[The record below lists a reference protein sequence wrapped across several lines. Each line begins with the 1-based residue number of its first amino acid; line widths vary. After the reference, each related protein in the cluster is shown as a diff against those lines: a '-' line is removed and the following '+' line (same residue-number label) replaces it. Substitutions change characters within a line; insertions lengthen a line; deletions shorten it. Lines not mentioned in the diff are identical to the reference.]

1 MIHETLEKLQV
12 PIEGLR
18 PYHRNPRQGDVGT
31 IMQSLEH
38 HGQYRPIVV
47 NSRTQ
52 EVLAGN
58 HTLEA
63 ARQLGWEQIAA
74 TFVDVDEDQ
83 AARIVLVD
91 NRSTDLAA
99 YDDAVL
105 AELLEELAKT
115 DQGLSG
121 VGFDGD
127 DLDQLLA
134 DLKADEGENTYTTTI
149 ESPIYEPSG
158 PPPAIQDLASTAVRD
173 ELLAEI
179 DAADLLP
186 EVTDFLRLAAH
197 RHTRFDYETIANYY
211 AHAPENIRK
220 LMEASAL
227 VIVDYDQAVE
237 RGFVRLH
244 EAIGEAFGEDYPD
257 A

>member
-12 PIEGLR
+12 PIESLR
-18 PYHRNPRQGDVGT
+18 PYHRNPRQGDVGA

-63 ARQLGWEQIAA
+63 ARQLGWNQIAA

-83 AARIVLVD
+83 AARIVLID

-105 AELLEELAKT
+105 AELIDGRTHARHSSFDAARVTARHPMEQDATDSPVALARARLGMSQAELAR
-115 DQGLSG
+115 LAR
-121 VGFDGD
+121 VGRNTVWRIEAGRVRVPHRTTQAVLAMA
-127 DLDQLLA
+127 LDVP
-134 DLKADEGENTYTTTI
+134 ADE
-149 ESPIYEPSG
+149 
-158 PPPAIQDLASTAVRD
+158 LF
-173 ELLAEI
+173 
-179 DAADLLP
+179 P
-186 EVTDFLRLAAH
+186 EWT
-197 RHTRFDYETIANYY
+197 
-211 AHAPENIRK
+211 P
-220 LMEASAL
+220 
-227 VIVDYDQAVE
+227 
-237 RGFVRLH
+237 
-244 EAIGEAFGEDYPD
+244 
-257 A
+257 

>member
-1 MIHETLEKLQV
+1 MIHETLAKLQV
-12 PIEGLR
+12 PVEGLK
-18 PYHRNPRQGDVGT
+18 PYHRNPRQGDVGA

-63 ARQLGWEQIAA
+63 ARQLGWTEIAA
-74 TFVDVDEDQ
+74 TFVDVDDDQ

-91 NRSTDLAA
+91 NRTPDLAT

-105 AELLEELAKT
+105 AELLAELAQT
-115 DQGLSG
+115 DEGLDG

-127 DLDQLLA
+127 DLDRLLE
-134 DLKADEGENTYTTTI
+134 DLQAEGDPNAYTTTI
-149 ESPIYEPSG
+149 ESPVYEPSG
-158 PPPAIQDLASTAVRD
+158 PEPPVAELANTEARDRLLQEISAADVPDDVRD
-173 ELLAEI
+173 
-179 DAADLLP
+179 
-186 EVTDFLRLAAH
+186 FLTLAAH
-197 RHTRFDYETIANYY
+197 RHTRFDYEQIANYY
-211 AHAPENIRK
+211 AHAPDPVRQ

-227 VIVDYDQAVE
+227 VIVDYEQAIE
-237 RGFVRLH
+237 RGWRVVDR
-244 EAIGEAFGEDYPD
+244 A
-257 A
+257 

>member
-83 AARIVLVD
+83 AARIVLID
-91 NRSTDLAA
+91 NRANDLAT
-99 YDDAVL
+99 YDDESL
-105 AELLEELAKT
+105 AALLSDLAKS
-115 DQGLSG
+115 DEGLAG

-127 DLDQLLA
+127 DIDDLLKRLDLNFEPEETGQPRLDQRSPVECPSCGYRWR
-134 DLKADEGENTYTTTI
+134 EGPN
-149 ESPIYEPSG
+149 G
-158 PPPAIQDLASTAVRD
+158 P
-173 ELLAEI
+173 E
-179 DAADLLP
+179 DA
-186 EVTDFLRLAAH
+186 
-197 RHTRFDYETIANYY
+197 
-211 AHAPENIRK
+211 
-220 LMEASAL
+220 
-227 VIVDYDQAVE
+227 
-237 RGFVRLH
+237 
-244 EAIGEAFGEDYPD
+244 
-257 A
+257 